1 MKEKLNITELRK
13 KFRGP
18 VEIQRLLCNFKRNS
32 INWRQYELLFLRQC
46 WLFTEIKEHSFD
58 VKTALR
64 FATLQAGIC
73 ANQPNH
79 WKMSMICRI
88 FFSLFAAQSMHDI
101 FFLGAYHAWFFFLP
115 WASAGNFF
123 PNLPTPPP
131 SRSKVKWFAPKLVVF
146 LAFCD
151 WFARI
156 ACRFYGLPENPPIKF
171 SSFFI
176 RISVLSVRKLLLF
189 LSRFLFPLS
198 IRFLPSLHF
207 QNRCLRCVVSCYD
220 VSYVEF
226 GLEIKL
232 SYK

>member
-1 MKEKLNITELRK
+1 M
-13 KFRGP
+13 
-18 VEIQRLLCNFKRNS
+18 
-32 INWRQYELLFLRQC
+32 
-46 WLFTEIKEHSFD
+46 
-58 VKTALR
+58 
-64 FATLQAGIC
+64 
-73 ANQPNH
+73 
-79 WKMSMICRI
+79 I
-88 FFSLFAAQSMHDI
+88 FFPSLGVCREFFSQSSN
-101 FFLGAYHAWFFFLP
+101 P
-115 WASAGNFF
+115 
-123 PNLPTPPP
+123 PPP